1 MRLRTQLVVTF
12 TILLVAVIA
21 AVGGVVVQ
29 SSRAVLTNQLDDT
42 LRGIQ
47 IRIEPNR
54 ALPIGI
60 PDRGGDPSQRQAA
73 HIVLDEA
80 HEMVFEDPSGFR
92 DAPDP
97 LPDISD
103 LFEDALAREI
113 VTVPSIDGSMHY
125 RAFYEQQPTGRI
137 DVWAAP
143 LTEVDAAVNRMLFML
158 LLAGAGVA
166 LIGATA
172 TWWLVRRG
180 LQPVDA
186 MVATATA
193 IGGGDLSRR
202 VPEAK
207 PATELG
213 QLGTAL
219 NEMMGQIEDAFA
231 HEAEAQDRLKTFV
244 ADASH
249 ELRTPIAAIQGY
261 AELYRKGALEE
272 QEALDNAMRR
282 VGSDAARMHRLVSD
296 LLLLARLDRGQ
307 VMEPRPVNISHV
319 VHDAVTDSGA
329 IDPDRE
335 ITVEGSLD
343 TARVLGDEHQLAQV
357 FTNLL
362 ANARVHTPAG
372 TPVVVRMREQDGSAV
387 IDVID
392 DGPGLPE
399 DAIGKVFDRF
409 YRVDTS
415 RARKSGGSGLGLA
428 IVSAIVAEHGGAV
441 EACNEPGHGARF
453 TVWLPVIAA

>member
-1 MRLRTQLVVTF
+1 MRLRSQLVVTF
-12 TILLVAVIA
+12 TLLLLAVIA
-21 AVGGVVVQ
+21 SVGFVVIR
-29 SSRAVLTNQLDDT
+29 SSRAVLTNQVDESLQ
-42 LRGIQ
+42 GIQ

-54 ALPIGI
+54 PLPVGV
-60 PDRGGDPSQRQAA
+60 PDRTGDPAPQNLA
-73 HIVLDEA
+73 HIVLDA
-80 HEMVFEDPSGFR
+80 AGAVVFEDPSGFR
-92 DAPDP
+92 DSPDP
-97 LPDISD
+97 LPDITE
-103 LFEDALAREI
+103 LFDDAGNRQI
-113 VTVPSIDGSMHY
+113 VTLSAVDGSTHY
-125 RAFYEQQPTGRI
+125 RAFYQEQPDGRT

-143 LTEVDAAVNRMLFML
+143 LGEVDSAVHRMLIML

-180 LQPVDA
+180 LQPVDH
-186 MVATATA
+186 MVDAATA

-207 PATELG
+207 PKTELG
-213 QLGTAL
+213 QLGLAL

-261 AELYRKGALEE
+261 AELYRKGALGD

-282 VGSDAARMHRLVSD
+282 VGSDAARMHRLVVD
-296 LLLLARLDRGQ
+296 LLLLARLDRGE
-307 VMEPRPVNISHV
+307 VAEPRPVRVASVIN
-319 VHDAVTDSGA
+319 DAVTDAGA
-329 IDPDRE
+329 IDPERAIKID
-335 ITVEGSLD
+335 GNLD
-343 TARVLGDEHQLAQV
+343 SVRVLGDDHQLHQV
-357 FTNLL
+357 FSNLL
-362 ANARVHTPAG
+362 ANARMHTPAG
-372 TPVVVRMREQDGSAV
+372 TPVTVRMRKDAGLAV

-399 DAIGKVFDRF
+399 EATAKVFDRF

-428 IVSAIVAEHGGAV
+428 IVAAIVSEHGGTV
-441 EACNEPGHGARF
+441 EAGNEPGHGARF
-453 TVWLPVIAA
+453 TVRLPVVG

>member
-21 AVGGVVVQ
+21 AVGLVVVQ
-29 SSRAVLTNQLDDT
+29 SSRAVLTNQVDDD

-54 ALPIGI
+54 VLPIGV

-73 HIVLDEA
+73 HIVLNET
-80 HEMVFEDPSGFR
+80 HTVVYEDPSGFR

-103 LFEDALAREI
+103 LFDDASIREI
-113 VTVPSIDGSMHY
+113 VTVPAVDGSMHY
-125 RAFYEQQPTGRI
+125 RVFYEQQPDGHI

-143 LTEVDAAVNRMLFML
+143 LTEVDAAVSRLLALL

-180 LQPVDA
+180 LQPVDD

-193 IGGGDLSRR
+193 IGSGDLSSR
-202 VPEAK
+202 VPEAT
-207 PATELG
+207 PTTELG
-213 QLGTAL
+213 QLGLAL
-219 NEMMGQIEDAFA
+219 NEMMSQIEDAFA
-231 HEAEAQDRLKTFV
+231 HEAEAQERLKTFV

-261 AELYRKGALEE
+261 AELYRKGALDD
-272 QEALDNAMRR
+272 QEGLDNAMRR
-282 VGSDAARMHRLVSD
+282 VGADAARMHRLVSD

-307 VMEPRPVNISHV
+307 MMEHRPVNIAHV
-319 VHDAVTDSGA
+319 IHDAVTDSQA
-329 IDPDRE
+329 IDPDRV
-335 ITVEGSLD
+335 ITVEGPDSL
-343 TARVLGDEHQLAQV
+343 RVLGDDQQLAQV
-357 FTNLL
+357 LANLL
-362 ANARVHTPAG
+362 GNARMHTPAG
-372 TPVVVRMREQDGSAV
+372 TSVLVRLAGKEDMAV

-399 DAIGKVFDRF
+399 EAISKVFDRF

-428 IVSAIVAEHGGAV
+428 IVAAVVDEHGGVV
-441 EACNEPGHGARF
+441 EAANEPGRGARF
-453 TVWLPVIAA
+453 TVRLPALVE